1 MYIAVSPAQTV
12 TLEEPD
18 DCMRFHVEIQGLSE
32 DRVGQALAQED
43 VGSLASSAL
52 AWIKIEALRRL
63 AQGRVQ
69 PDWAMRFE
77 GMVHYA
83 ERKGW
88 LSDDKTSVS
97 GHCIWKDS
105 TENSPSF

>member
-1 MYIAVSPAQTV
+1 MYIFVSHTQTV

-18 DCMRFHVEIQGLSE
+18 DCTRFHMEIQGLSE
-32 DRVGQALAQED
+32 DIVGQALAQED
-43 VGSLASSAL
+43 VGLLANPAL

-69 PDWAMRFE
+69 PDWTTRFE
-77 GMVHYA
+77 GMLHYA

-88 LSDDKTSVS
+88 LSNDKASVS

-105 TENSPSF
+105 TENSPS